1 MELTHDGG
9 MDVTGVETLAG
20 VAPELVDPVRLAA
33 WMDGQGL
40 GEGPLT
46 DAERL
51 AGGTQNILIRFRRA
65 GRSYVLRRPPEHK
78 RGNSDETMRREAVL
92 LAGLAGTDVPHPAL
106 IAACPELDVLGSA
119 FYLMEPIDG
128 VNPTAAPTDVHRAD
142 RGVQREMGLGMATV
156 LAALGRVDPV
166 AAGVAHLGRA
176 EGWLERQVARWRRQ
190 LDSYCELGGWTHAEL
205 PDPARLEAWLEANRP
220 ARWRAG
226 LIHGDFH
233 FSNVMVSRTG
243 PEIVAVVD
251 WELGTIG
258 DPLLDLGHLLAT
270 WPEPDGATAATILA
284 LPGLPSRAELVAR
297 YAEGSDRDLEHV
309 EWYRALAC
317 YRLGVLLEGSH
328 ARHLAGQATAEVG
341 DRLHATARALFEQ
354 GLSIA
359 G

>member
-1 MELTHDGG
+1 
-9 MDVTGVETLAG
+9 MDIAGTGSLAG
-20 VAPELVDPVRLAA
+20 VDRELLDQDRLAA
-33 WMDGQGL
+33 WMDERGL
-40 GEGPLT
+40 GDGPLT

-51 AGGTQNILIRFRRA
+51 AGGTQNILVRFRRA
-65 GRSYVLRRPPEHK
+65 GRSYVLRRPPAHK
-78 RGNSDETMRREAVL
+78 RANSDETMRREAVL
-92 LAGLAGTDVPHPAL
+92 LAGLAGTDVPHPEL

-128 VNPTAAPTDVHRAD
+128 VNPTEPPLPGHLNDPAAV
-142 RGVQREMGLGMATV
+142 RELGLGMAEV
-156 LAALGRVDPV
+156 LAALGRVDPG

-190 LDSYCELGGWTHAEL
+190 LDSYRGVGGWTPAEL
-205 PDPARLEAWLEANRP
+205 PDPAGLEAWLDTHRP
-220 ARWRAG
+220 ARWRSG

-233 FSNVMVSRTG
+233 FSNVMVSRFE
-243 PEIVAVVD
+243 PRIVAVVD

-284 LPGLPSRAELVAR
+284 LPGLPGRADVIDR
-297 YAEGSDRDLEHV
+297 YARGSDRDLSRV

-328 ARHLAGQATAEVG
+328 ARAMAGQAPQAIG
-341 DRLHATARALFEQ
+341 DRLHRIATALFEQ
-354 GLSIA
+354 GLTIA
-359 G
+359 SR

>member
-1 MELTHDGG
+1 
-9 MDVTGVETLAG
+9 MDVEVEPWGGVAAEYVDPQRLAG
-20 VAPELVDPVRLAA
+20 
-33 WMDGQGL
+33 WMDARGL
-40 GEGPLT
+40 GSGPLT

-65 GRSYVLRRPPEHK
+65 GRTYVLRRPPEHK

-92 LAGLAGTDVPHPAL
+92 LAGLAGTEVPHPGL

-128 VNPTAAPTDVHRAD
+128 VSPTADPSEVHLGD
-142 RGVQREMGLGMATV
+142 RSVQHRMGLNMATV
-156 LAALGRVDPV
+156 LAALGRVDPE

-176 EGWLERQVARWRRQ
+176 EGWLERQVGRWRKQ
-190 LDSYCELGGWTHAEL
+190 LDSYRELGGWTPAEL
-205 PDPARLEAWLEANRP
+205 PDPARLEAWLDAHRP
-220 ARWRAG
+220 AQWRAG

-270 WPEPDGATAATILA
+270 WPEPTGATAATILE
-284 LPGLPSRAELVAR
+284 LPGLPTRAEVVDR
-297 YAEGSDRDLEHV
+297 YAQGSDRDLEQV
-309 EWYRALAC
+309 EWYRAMAC

-328 ARHLAGQATAEVG
+328 AREMAGQATPEVG
-341 DRLHATARALFEQ
+341 DRLHRIATALFEQ
-354 GLSIA
+354 GLTIA